1 MDEALQDVVIRKDR
15 VSDQI
20 KAVLKQAILNGGL
33 KPGDK
38 FPPEAEIARK
48 YNVSKV
54 SAREALREMEA
65 EGLIVK
71 KRGAFG
77 GSFVA
82 EPGSDQMVGVV
93 NNSFLFGGVTVNDLA
108 EFRRILEP
116 GLAQMAAERRTPR
129 DLAAMA
135 ACIRDIEFSIEAG
148 EPDQTCAIG
157 FHRLIA
163 DACHNRFI
171 SSLMEAVLNVFQ
183 QVLAKEPDLDTARKD
198 VEYNRLFYR
207 HIKARDGKKAQS
219 VMARHFDTL
228 EEIIKK
234 RSAGRGK

>member
-1 MDEALQDVVIRKDR
+1 MDKALQDAVIRKER

-20 KAVLKQAILNGGL
+20 KAILKQAILNGRL

-38 FPPEAEIARK
+38 FPPETEIARK
-48 YNVSKV
+48 YEVSKV

-82 EPGSDQMVGVV
+82 EPGPDQMVGVV

-116 GLAQMAAERRTPR
+116 GLAQKAAERRTPR
-129 DLAAMA
+129 DLAAME
-135 ACIRDIEFSIEAG
+135 ACLLDIETSIKAG
-148 EPDQTCAIG
+148 EPDQTRAIG

-171 SSLMEAVLNVFQ
+171 SSLMEAVINVFQ
-183 QVLAKEPDLDTARKD
+183 QVLAKEPDLDTARED
-198 VEYNRLFYR
+198 VQYNRLFYQ
-207 HIKARDGKKAQS
+207 HIKAREGEKARK

-234 RSAGRGK
+234 RSV